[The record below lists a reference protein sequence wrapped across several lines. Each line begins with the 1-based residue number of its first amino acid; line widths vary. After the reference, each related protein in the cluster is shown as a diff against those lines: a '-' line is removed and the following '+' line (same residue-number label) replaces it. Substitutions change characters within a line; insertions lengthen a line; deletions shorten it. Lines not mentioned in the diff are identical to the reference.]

1 MYDQSYDRDIQ
12 FARGQ
17 LARDLVLLGQALVSP
32 FKVLTRIHFDAPWSD
47 RVPSDCQ
54 ADA

>member
-32 FKVLTRIHFDAPWSD
+32 CKVLARIHFDAPWRD